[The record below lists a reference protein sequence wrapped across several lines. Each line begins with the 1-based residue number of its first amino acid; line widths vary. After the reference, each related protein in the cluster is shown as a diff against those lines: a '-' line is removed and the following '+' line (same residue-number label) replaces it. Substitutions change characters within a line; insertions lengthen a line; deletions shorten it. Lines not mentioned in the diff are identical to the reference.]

1 VTRTVACLV
10 LLATVGLALP
20 QTATAQPR
28 ADDRQYCESLIEMY
42 RTYVNEPMQGRM
54 QRPPNVEPEVAIAK
68 CRSGDTAT
76 GIPILEKVLR
86 DNRFTL
92 PPRG

>member
-1 VTRTVACLV
+1 VTRTASCLV
-10 LLATVGLALP
+10 VLATVGLALP
-20 QTATAQPR
+20 QTAAAQPR
-28 ADDRQYCESLIEMY
+28 PDDRQYCESLIEMY
-42 RTYVNEPMQGRM
+42 RTYINEPMQGRM
-54 QRPPNVEPEVAIAK
+54 QRPPDVGPEVAIAK
-68 CRSGDTAT
+68 CRAGDTAT